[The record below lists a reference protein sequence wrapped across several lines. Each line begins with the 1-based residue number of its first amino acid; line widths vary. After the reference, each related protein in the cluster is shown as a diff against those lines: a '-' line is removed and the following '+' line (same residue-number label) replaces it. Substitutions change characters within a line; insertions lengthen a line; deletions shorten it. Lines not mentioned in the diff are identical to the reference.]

1 MKQDDTAWA
10 VKLFNRS
17 VLKQAKLKKILQ
29 LLIDPTGKT
38 NLDIG
43 GDNGVISYLLRQR
56 GGRWYSADLVPN
68 TVAAIREL
76 VGSDVY
82 QMDGKTAPFADQTF
96 DQIVIVDFLEHIPDD
111 RGFIRELAR
120 ISKPGGVLIVNVP
133 HLKPKSLLNRF
144 RHRIGLTDEW
154 HGHLRPGYDLP
165 GLQQLLEPYFRIEQA
180 LTYSGTFSELVDTTL
195 NGMYEAMRRRKQSGP
210 TSGKGTVVT
219 RNDLEKH
226 NTQFLL
232 LSALYPAL
240 WTTAKLDLLLPLQA
254 GYKLIVRAH
263 SVAGN

>member
-1 MKQDDTAWA
+1 
-10 VKLFNRS
+10 
-17 VLKQAKLKKILQ
+17 
-29 LLIDPTGKT
+29 
-38 NLDIG
+38 
-43 GDNGVISYLLRQR
+43 
-56 GGRWYSADLVPN
+56 
-68 TVAAIREL
+68 
-76 VGSDVY
+76 
-82 QMDGKTAPFADQTF
+82 
-96 DQIVIVDFLEHIPDD
+96 
-111 RGFIRELAR
+111 
-120 ISKPGGVLIVNVP
+120 
-133 HLKPKSLLNRF
+133 
-144 RHRIGLTDEW
+144 
-154 HGHLRPGYDLP
+154 
-165 GLQQLLEPYFRIEQA
+165 
-180 LTYSGTFSELVDTTL
+180 VDTTL